1 MPTAEDRDR
10 DDRYLPALR
19 FRPLNALFDSVVRL
33 MREGEMKN
41 RLLDQA
47 APRPGQR
54 ILDIGRGTGTLA
66 MMAKEREPAAE
77 VVGLDADPEIL
88 ERARAKARKAHTEV
102 QFDRGLSSELPHE
115 GDSFDVVLSTLF
127 FHHLTG
133 IDKRTT
139 ASEIARVLRPGGEL
153 HVVDF
158 GRPPDPLIWSLFGL
172 VRVFDGFEKTRD
184 NAAGA
189 LPKIFEAG
197 GLEEAAETDRLRTVL
212 GALSLYRAQ
221 RPSIDSGGSGAP

>member
-1 MPTAEDRDR
+1 MPTAEDRNR

-54 ILDIGRGTGTLA
+54 ILDIGCGTGTLA
-66 MMAKEREPAAE
+66 VMANQREPAAE

-88 ERARAKARKAHTEV
+88 ERARAKAHKAGAGV
-102 QFDRGLSSELPHE
+102 QFDRGLSGELPYE
-115 GDSFDVVLSTLF
+115 DDSFDLALSTLF

-139 ASEIARVLRPGGEL
+139 AAEIARVLRSGGEL
-153 HVVDF
+153 HVADF
-158 GRPPDPLIWSLFGL
+158 GRPPDPLMWSLFGL
-172 VRVFDGFEKTRD
+172 VRVFDGLEKTHD
-184 NAAGA
+184 NAAGH

-197 GLEEAAETDRLRTVL
+197 GLAEAAETDRLRTVL
-212 GALSLYRAQ
+212 GALSFYRAQ
-221 RPSIDSGGSGAP
+221 SPSIDSGGSGAP